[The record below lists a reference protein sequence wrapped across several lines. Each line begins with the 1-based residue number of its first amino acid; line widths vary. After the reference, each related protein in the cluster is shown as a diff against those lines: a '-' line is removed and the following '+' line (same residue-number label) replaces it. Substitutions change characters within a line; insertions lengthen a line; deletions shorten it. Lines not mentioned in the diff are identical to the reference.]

1 MEYCS
6 VHRLNPSAGRCQD
19 CGQEY
24 CAECLVSGDR
34 CAYCAQSA
42 ERFLDG
48 FSMSLN
54 RWESSLRESRLE
66 PERDRETARS
76 GHRITLR
83 RAVLGLLLAVVVFSG
98 ISFLSNYHYIL
109 GSTMLSRG
117 NLDKAA
123 EHLEK
128 AAAEDPEDPTLP
140 FMLGGIYF
148 ERGNY
153 EEAIDSYAQAI
164 VLDSTNAAA
173 FNNLAWVY
181 AELGVNL
188 DQALALS
195 RRSLDLA
202 PDEPEYLDT
211 LAEVYYKRKEYLRAL
226 NFIRRAVEQNPPNIE
241 YYQEKL
247 EKIKRLALGENR
259 LLQV

>member
-1 MEYCS
+1 M
-6 VHRLNPSAGRCQD
+6 
-19 CGQEY
+19 
-24 CAECLVSGDR
+24 
-34 CAYCAQSA
+34 
-42 ERFLDG
+42 
-48 FSMSLN
+48 
-54 RWESSLRESRLE
+54 
-66 PERDRETARS
+66 
-76 GHRITLR
+76 
-83 RAVLGLLLAVVVFSG
+83 LAW
-98 ISFLSNYHYIL
+98 
-109 GSTMLSRG
+109 G

-123 EHLEK
+123 EHLKK
-128 AAAEDPEDPTLP
+128 AAAEDPDDPTLP

-211 LAEVYYKRKEYLRAL
+211 LAEIYYKRKEYLRAL

-241 YYQEKL
+241 YYQEKM

-259 LLQV
+259 LLQI